1 MAKIL
6 GVALLIGTV
15 FFILNRDKIQEF
27 KRNAIETINPAAKE
41 KRLMGEIQGNI
52 NELDTLLHTKNPL
65 STSEQAK
72 KIGALL
78 NNAKQTLSE
87 LQQTNEKL
95 DLGANLSHLIQ
106 KLIPLEDKPSPTW
119 LPPAKGCQDK
129 PS

>member
-15 FFILNRDKIQEF
+15 FLILNRDKIQEF

-41 KRLMGEIQGNI
+41 KRLMGEIQDNI
-52 NELDTLLHTKNPL
+52 NELDILLNTKNPL
-65 STSEQAK
+65 SSPEQAK
-72 KIGALL
+72 KIASAL
-78 NNAKQTLSE
+78 NQTKQTLSE

-119 LPPAKGCQDK
+119 LPPIKEC
-129 PS
+129 PTN